1 MITSVYIASIA
12 SDIENYWSVNP
23 SNFCSVSM
31 VFHYGSQD
39 GDLIIA
45 QCHKTA
51 RLVAEKLSLEDSDW
65 TISFQSR
72 FGKAEWLKPYTTS
85 TIVKL
90 ARERILK
97 ITCYLSWLY
106 F

>member
-1 MITSVYIASIA
+1 METL
-12 SDIENYWSVNP
+12 N
-23 SNFCSVSM
+23 C
-31 VFHYGSQD
+31 
-39 GDLIIA
+39 

-51 RLVAEKLSLEDSDW
+51 RLVAEKLSLEESEW

-90 ARERILK
+90 ARERNIKNYMLSVLALFLIVSRHLK
-97 ITCYLSWLY
+97 KLTWKQRRFSRSGWV
-106 F
+106 